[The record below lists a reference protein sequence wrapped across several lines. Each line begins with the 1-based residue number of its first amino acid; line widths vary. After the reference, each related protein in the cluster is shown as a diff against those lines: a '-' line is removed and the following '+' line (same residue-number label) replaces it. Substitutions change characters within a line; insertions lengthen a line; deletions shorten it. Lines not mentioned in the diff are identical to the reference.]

1 MRGARLVA
9 LLVALAALSG
19 VASAAPPASVR
30 IAIGVSLDRGL
41 FDGTVTWPS
50 GRRAPLPTPAAA
62 DPDVLAVP
70 VGPGADGRYTV
81 AWSGIRRDGRP
92 ARGTAAFAIRDGAVG
107 PVAVEARDVSS
118 GREALTVLDRL
129 LVLVGFVGLAGLV
142 GLRALVV
149 GPAWR
154 AGGVAPPVGAT
165 DPAAFR
171 GRAAP
176 ALRAAAGR
184 WWGAWWALAAAAAAG
199 LVLAPAAVLASAG
212 RGPGDLGRLLGDTR
226 WGTAWIV
233 EVAALA
239 AAAAAAPVL
248 ARRRCALGPEL
259 APGWALALGAPPAL
273 ALVAVAWSGH
283 AAAEKVGLD
292 VAIDAVH
299 NLATAAWL
307 GGLAA
312 LAVMLPPA
320 LRGLEPTDRTRL
332 AAGVVVRFSALALT
346 AVGALVATGVYRAL
360 VELSSPRDLLD
371 TGYGNALLIKLLIFV
386 PLLGAGAYNRMVL
399 HPRLERAAIG
409 LDPGDRGAAD
419 RLRRSVRAELA
430 LAGALMVAVAALV
443 ALPPPA

>member
-1 MRGARLVA
+1 VLLIA
-9 LLVALAALSG
+9 LAGLPALAAG
-19 VASAAPPASVR
+19 APPPSVR
-30 IAIGVSLDRGL
+30 VAIGVSLDAGL
-41 FDGTVTWPS
+41 FDGTVTWPA
-50 GRRAPLPTPAAA
+50 GREAPLATPAAA
-62 DPDVLAVP
+62 DPDVLVVP
-70 VGPGADGRYTV
+70 VGTGADGRYAV
-81 AWSGIRRDGRP
+81 SWSGIRRDGRP
-92 ARGTAAFAIRDGAVG
+92 ARGTAAFAIRAGVAG
-107 PVAVEARDVSS
+107 PARVEVRDLSA
-118 GREALTVLDRL
+118 GREALTALERL
-129 LVLVGFVGLAGLV
+129 LVLAGLAGLAGLV

-171 GRAAP
+171 ERAVP
-176 ALRAAAGR
+176 ALLAGAGR
-184 WWGAWWALAAAAAAG
+184 WWRAWWALAAAAAAG
-199 LVLAPAAVLASAG
+199 LLLAPAAVLASAG
-212 RGPGDLGRLLGDTR
+212 RGAGDLGRLLLDTR
-226 WGTAWIV
+226 WGTAWLV
-233 EVAALA
+233 EAAALA
-239 AAAAAAPVL
+239 AAAAAGLLLV
-248 ARRRCALGPEL
+248 RGGGDRGPEL

-273 ALVAVAWSGH
+273 GLLAVSWSGH
-283 AAAEKVGLD
+283 AAVEKVGLD

-312 LAVMLPPA
+312 LAVMLPPL
-320 LRGLEPTDRTRL
+320 LRRLEPADRTRL

-346 AVGALVATGVYRAL
+346 AVGVLVATGVYRAL
-360 VELSSPRDLLD
+360 VELSSPRDLLG
-371 TGYGNALLIKLLIFV
+371 TGYGNALLVKLLIFV

-409 LDPGDRGAAD
+409 LDPDDRGAAE